1 MIEGPLAYSSS
12 ERFLRKLI
20 GGSEIED
27 ALQRLDNLTR
37 EEHRMATAQD
47 LGATHHVIERVM
59 SVGNNVKGIDERVQ
73 CVDKA
78 VHSVDERARGVD
90 DKVQSVDDR
99 VKGVDDKMDVV
110 IDGSHLLFVSLYR
123 RLHPDRFCD

>member
-27 ALQRLDNLTR
+27 ALQRLDNLTQ

-47 LGATHHVIERVM
+47 LGATHHVNE
-59 SVGNNVKGIDERVQ
+59 
-73 CVDKA
+73 
-78 VHSVDERARGVD
+78 
-90 DKVQSVDDR
+90 R

-110 IDGSHLLFVSLYR
+110 IDGLHLLFVSLYR
-123 RLHPDRFCD
+123 RLHPDRFCH